1 MNTDQA
7 MTAMRDAMG
16 HMQIPTEPPTLLH
29 QARDFLVEARRLK
42 PGPARN
48 KLRET
53 AKVLRELAKLE
64 AASDGGNE
72 SFRVDDRR

>member
-7 MTAMRDAMG
+7 TTATRDAMARV
-16 HMQIPTEPPTLLH
+16 QIPTEPPTLLH

-42 PGPARN
+42 PGPERN
-48 KLRET
+48 ELRET

-64 AASDGGNE
+64 ASDGGNE
-72 SFRVDDRR
+72 SFRVGDRW